1 MVQAETAP
9 PESDQVVIWN
19 GQVIGSDPDAAVLM
33 VMDAPLSE
41 SFIDLLDGCAEERE
55 FFKLPIESFP
65 AFVGTHPAATF
76 VCDDACRWFVHITEA
91 NADNKDTIIATFLM
105 LIRNRRIVDLVRF
118 DQLMRHTGR
127 FKSPRANACSN

>member
-55 FFKLPIESFP
+55 FFKLPIVSP
-65 AFVGTHPAATF
+65 PLSWAPIQQRRSSATML
-76 VCDDACRWFVHITEA
+76 ANGLSTSLRPTPIT
-91 NADNKDTIIATFLM
+91 
-105 LIRNRRIVDLVRF
+105 RI
-118 DQLMRHTGR
+118 QSSRH
-127 FKSPRANACSN
+127 FSC